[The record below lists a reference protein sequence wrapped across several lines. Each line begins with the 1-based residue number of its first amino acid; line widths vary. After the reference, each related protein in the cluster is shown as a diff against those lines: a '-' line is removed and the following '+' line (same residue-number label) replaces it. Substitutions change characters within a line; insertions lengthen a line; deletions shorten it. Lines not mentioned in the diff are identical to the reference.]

1 MASSS
6 SCPLH
11 IKIKSGP
18 IDGDV
23 LWMQPK
29 HVSEHIWNGK
39 ENLKLYIRRA
49 VPTYQGKEEIPEQI
63 FPFLRDNL
71 VFTRL

>member
-6 SCPLH
+6 SCPSH

-18 IDGDV
+18 IDSDV

-29 HVSEHIWNGK
+29 HVSEHVWNGK
-39 ENLKLYIRRA
+39 EDRKLHISDELSPRI
-49 VPTYQGKEEIPEQI
+49 KEKKFQSK
-63 FPFLRDNL
+63 FFLSFDNL
-71 VFTRL
+71 VFTGL

>member
-1 MASSS
+1 MAYSS
-6 SCPLH
+6 SCSSH

-23 LWMQPK
+23 LWMQHK

-39 ENLKLYIRRA
+39 EDRKLYIRRV
-49 VPTYQGKEEIPEQI
+49 VPTYEGEEEIPEQI
-63 FPFLRDNL
+63 FLFLRQSGIY
-71 VFTRL
+71 